1 MTDDKTDGRTKALAT
16 GALASGAFA
25 LGFGGTATAQQA
37 SSALLF
43 TYDYSPRRQFQTVA
57 QIQQSTTN
65 SILADLVGQADEWTG
80 FICLYKRGEND
91 PGEFFLAFT
100 RGGPLGSGE
109 FSTNVSFFQSDANLL
124 RVEISEVRETTTP
137 AEETTTPAE
146 ETTTPAEETT
156 TPAEETTTPAE
167 ETTTTPANET
177 TTQDVQVGTTAT
189 QTDGG

>member
-1 MTDDKTDGRTKALAT
+1 MTQDNQESNVLIDDESRRSFMKK
-16 GALASGAFA
+16 GALASSAVA
-25 LGFGGTATAQQA
+25 LGLGASGTATAQQA
-37 SSALLF
+37 GSALLF

-80 FICLYKRGEND
+80 FIVRYRRGEDD

-124 RVEISEVRETTTP
+124 RVELTSG
-137 AEETTTPAE
+137 
-146 ETTTPAEETT
+146 
-156 TPAEETTTPAE
+156 
-167 ETTTTPANET
+167 
-177 TTQDVQVGTTAT
+177 D
-189 QTDGG
+189 